1 MKHQRPR
8 ITRRNFLSGTAAATA
23 LISDGS
29 IVRSLHASQS
39 RSEDAPSPYTLHF
52 AQPATKWPDA
62 LPVGN
67 GRLGAMVFGA
77 PGLDR
82 LQLNEE
88 SIWDG
93 EPNRDR
99 NNPKAAAAIPR
110 IRELLFAGNI
120 AEAQALAVSDVLS
133 IPRRMPCYQTLGDLH
148 LDFSPMGLAPDTTVE
163 SYRLQLDLDIAIA
176 KVTFRHNGVTYTREI
191 FSSAPDQ
198 VIVMRLAAD
207 KPGTLHLR
215 LSLDRPGSFQ
225 TKRAGK
231 DKLIMQ
237 GQALPVNDNP
247 GLPVKE
253 HQTGV
258 RFHAALLAVP
268 EGGKI
273 MPASGDTDTTLEIA
287 GANTITLFID
297 CATSYRYPA
306 HAGKSSGVDADVL
319 TGDAAAMRAAVD
331 RNLAQASR
339 RPYAELRRRHIED
352 HQRYFRRA
360 AISFGPDPKAA
371 IPTDQRMAAIKAGSE
386 DLHLL
391 PIYFQFGRYMLISS
405 SRPGTLAANLQGIWN
420 ESVDPPWGSKYTVN
434 INAEMNYWFAE
445 SANLAEL
452 HLPLFDLLH
461 ATLKPGALSAKAI
474 YRANG
479 SVVHHNTDI
488 WGDSVPI
495 DALGGGVWP
504 MGSSWLSLHLWRHY
518 TYTGDLRFL
527 AEQAYPALRENAVFL
542 LDYLVRDPKTGHLIT
557 GPSCSPENAY
567 QLPDG
572 KSYNLCMGPTM
583 DISIVRAVFWR
594 LLESADQLKTL
605 SSDQN
610 KTAIAADEELLARVR
625 TAMSQL
631 PPFQIGHDGRL
642 QEWQVD
648 YKDHEPGHRHI
659 SHLFGLFPE
668 DQITVQGTP
677 ELARAARLVL
687 DKRLA
692 AGGGSTGWSRSW
704 IINCMARLGDGDAC
718 HENVLALLRIST
730 RGNLFDVCGVKE
742 NSPFQIDGNLG
753 APNGFI
759 EMLLQS
765 HAETPLT
772 PPHSDSAELS
782 ATSAHIIRLLPALP
796 KAWPTGSFRGLR
808 ARGGAEI
815 DLQWSQG
822 KATEATLRSSIRR
835 VHRLAIPP
843 GQHIE
848 SVLRNGKRVDAKL
861 STDGMLFLEAEPGT
875 THVVR
880 FS

>member
-8 ITRRNFLSGTAAATA
+8 ITRRTFLSGTAAATA
-23 LISDGS
+23 LISEGT
-29 IVRSLHASQS
+29 IIRSLQASQS
-39 RSEDAPSPYTLHF
+39 HAEDQPSEYTLHF
-52 AQPATKWPDA
+52 AQPASKWPDA

-67 GRLGAMVFGA
+67 GRLGVMVFGV

-110 IRELLFAGNI
+110 IRELLFADDI
-120 AEAQALAVSDVLS
+120 AAAQALAVSDVLS

-148 LDFSPMGLAPDTTVE
+148 LDFSAMGLAPDTTVE
-163 SYRLQLDLDIAIA
+163 SYRLQLDLDTAIA
-176 KVTFRHNGVTYTREI
+176 KVSFRHNGVTYTREI

-198 VIVMRLAAD
+198 VIVVRLTAD
-207 KPGTLHLR
+207 KPATLHLR
-215 LSLDRPGSFQ
+215 LALDRPGSFQ
-225 TKRAGK
+225 TKRTGRN
-231 DKLIMQ
+231 KLIMQ

-258 RFHAALLAVP
+258 RFHAALLALP
-268 EGGKI
+268 EGGTMLSAK
-273 MPASGDTDTTLEIA
+273 AADDTTLEIA
-287 GANTITLFID
+287 AANAITLFID

-306 HAGKSSGVDADVL
+306 DAGKTSGVDADVL
-319 TGDAAAMRAAVD
+319 TGDPEAMSAAVD
-331 RNLAQASR
+331 RNLTQAAR
-339 RPYAELRRRHIED
+339 RSYADLRRRHVED

-360 AISFGPDPKAA
+360 AINFGVDPNAA
-371 IPTDQRMAAIKAGSE
+371 IPTDQRIAAIKSGGE

-405 SRPGTLAANLQGIWN
+405 SRPGTLTANLQGIWN

-461 ATLKPGALSAKAI
+461 ATLKPGTVSAREM

-488 WGDSVPI
+488 WGDSGPI

-504 MGSSWLSLHLWRHY
+504 MGASWLSLHLWHHY
-518 TYTGDLRFL
+518 TYTGDLGFL

-594 LLESADQLKTL
+594 TLESADHLKTL
-605 SSDQN
+605 ATNRDKS
-610 KTAIAADEELLARVR
+610 AIAADEELLARVR

-631 PPFQIGHDGRL
+631 PPFQIGPDGRL

-677 ELARAARLVL
+677 ELAHAARLVL

-692 AGGGSTGWSRSW
+692 AGGGSTGWSRAW

-718 HENVLALLRIST
+718 HQNILALLRAST

-772 PPHSDSAELS
+772 PPGPNSTKPP
-782 ATSAHIIRLLPALP
+782 TSTHTIRLLPALP
-796 KAWPTGSFRGLR
+796 KAWSTGSFRRLR
-808 ARGGAEI
+808 ARGGVEI
-815 DLQWSQG
+815 DLQWSQD
-822 KATEATLRSSIRR
+822 KATEATLRSSVRR
-835 VHRLAIPP
+835 VHKLALPQ
-843 GQHIE
+843 GQRVE
-848 SVLRNGKRVDAKL
+848 SVLRNGKRIDAKL
-861 STDGMLFLEAEPGT
+861 STDDMLLLEAEPGT
-875 THVVR
+875 THIVR
-880 FS
+880 FG

>member
-1 MKHQRPR
+1 MKHQRPG
-8 ITRRNFLSGTAAATA
+8 ISRRRFLSGTAAATA
-23 LISDGS
+23 LVTDSS
-29 IVRSLHASQS
+29 VVRNLYASQS
-39 RSEDAPSPYTLHF
+39 HPEDQSSPYTLHF
-52 AQPATKWPDA
+52 AQPASKWPDA

-99 NNPKAAAAIPR
+99 TNPKAAEAIPR

-120 AEAQALAVSDVLS
+120 AEAQALAINDVLS

-148 LDFSPMGLAPDTTVE
+148 LDFSPMGLAPDTSVGN
-163 SYRLQLDLDIAIA
+163 YRLQLDLDTALA
-176 KVTFRHNGVTYTREI
+176 TVTFRHNGVTFTREI

-198 VIVMRLAAD
+198 VIVMRLTAD
-207 KPGTLHLR
+207 KPGSLHLR

-225 TKRAGK
+225 TARSGK
-231 DKLIMQ
+231 NKLVME

-258 RFHAALLAVP
+258 RFHAGLLAVP
-268 EGGKI
+268 QGGSI
-273 MPASGDTDTTLEIA
+273 LPAKAADDKTLEIA
-287 GANTITLFID
+287 AANAITLFID
-297 CATSYRYPA
+297 SATSYRYPA

-319 TGDAAAMRAAVD
+319 TGDTEAMRAAVD

-339 RPYAELRRRHIED
+339 RSYADLRRRHIED

-360 AISFGPDPKAA
+360 AISFGSDPKAA
-371 IPTDQRMAAIKAGSE
+371 TPTDQRMAAIKAGGE

-391 PIYFQFGRYMLISS
+391 PIYFQYGRYMLISS

-445 SANLAEL
+445 SANLSEL

-461 ATLKPGALSAKAI
+461 ATVKPGAQSAKEI
-474 YRANG
+474 YRAKG

-488 WGDSVPI
+488 WGDSGPI
-495 DALGGGVWP
+495 DGLGGGVWP
-504 MGSSWLSLHLWRHY
+504 MGASWLSLHLWHHY
-518 TYTGDLRFL
+518 TYTGDARFL

-583 DISIVRAVFWR
+583 DISLVRAVFWR
-594 LLESADQLKTL
+594 LLESANHLNDLHPEHKTTIATDQ
-605 SSDQN
+605 
-610 KTAIAADEELLARVR
+610 ELFARVR

-668 DQITVQGTP
+668 DQITVKGTP
-677 ELARAARLVL
+677 ELAHAARLVL
-687 DKRLA
+687 DARLG

-704 IINCMARLGDGDAC
+704 IINCMARLCDGEAC
-718 HENVLALLRIST
+718 HKNILALLRYST
-730 RGNLFDVCGVKE
+730 RGNLFDVCGMKE

-753 APNGFI
+753 APNGVI

-765 HAETPLT
+765 HAETPLM
-772 PPHSDSAELS
+772 PPQPGSTEPN
-782 ATSAHIIRLLPALP
+782 TSTHIIRLLPALP
-796 KAWPTGSFRGLR
+796 KAWTTGSFRGLR
-808 ARGGAEI
+808 ARGGVEI
-815 DLQWSQG
+815 DLDWSQG
-822 KATEATLRSSIRR
+822 KATKVTLRSSVRR
-835 VHRLAIPP
+835 VHQLALPQ
-843 GQHIE
+843 GQHVE
-848 SVLRNGKRVDAKL
+848 SVLRNGKRVDTKL
-861 STDGMLFLEAEPGT
+861 SAEGILLLAAEPGT
-875 THVVR
+875 THIVR
-880 FS
+880 FN

>member
-1 MKHQRPR
+1 M
-8 ITRRNFLSGTAAATA
+8 
-23 LISDGS
+23 ISDGS
-29 IVRSLHASQS
+29 IARSLRASQS
-39 RSEDAPSPYTLHF
+39 SSEGEPSEYTLHF
-52 AQPATKWPDA
+52 AQPASKWPDA

-67 GRLGAMVFGA
+67 GRLGAMIFGT

-120 AEAQALAVSDVLS
+120 TEAQALAVSDVLS

-148 LDFSPMGLAPDTTVE
+148 LDFSPMGLVADTTVE
-163 SYRLQLDLDIAIA
+163 NYRLQLDLDTAIA
-176 KVTFRHNGVTYTREI
+176 KVTFHHGGITYAREI

-198 VIVMRLAAD
+198 VIVVRLTSD
-207 KPGTLHLR
+207 KPGALHLQ

-231 DKLIMQ
+231 NKLIMP

-247 GLPVKE
+247 GQAVKE

-258 RFHAALLAVP
+258 RFHAALLALP
-268 EGGKI
+268 EGGAI
-273 MPASGDTDTTLEIA
+273 LPANATDDATLEIA

-306 HAGKSSGVDADVL
+306 HAGKNSGVDADVL
-319 TGDAAAMRAAVD
+319 TGDADAMRAAVD
-331 RNLAQASR
+331 RNLAQAAR
-339 RPYAELRRRHIED
+339 RSYAELRRRHIED

-360 AISFGPDPKAA
+360 AISFGPDPKAN

-461 ATLKPGALSAKAI
+461 ATLKPGALSAKEI

-488 WGDSVPI
+488 WGDSGPI

-504 MGSSWLSLHLWRHY
+504 MGASWLSLHLWRHY
-518 TYTGDLRFL
+518 TYTGDVRFL
-527 AEQAYPALRENAVFL
+527 SEQAYPALRENAVFL
-542 LDYLVRDPKTGHLIT
+542 LDYLVRDPRTGHLVT

-594 LLESADQLKTL
+594 LLESADHLK
-605 SSDQN
+605 
-610 KTAIAADEELLARVR
+610 IAADEELLARIR
-625 TAMSQL
+625 AAMSQL
-631 PPFQIGHDGRL
+631 LPFQIGHDGCL
-642 QEWQVD
+642 QEWQMD

-692 AGGGSTGWSRSW
+692 AGGGSTGWSRAW

-718 HENVLALLRIST
+718 YENILALLRAST

-753 APNGFI
+753 APNGFT

-772 PPHSDSAELS
+772 AQQANSAQPVAS
-782 ATSAHIIRLLPALP
+782 THVIRLLPALP
-796 KAWPTGSFRGLR
+796 TAWPTGSFRGLR
-808 ARGGAEI
+808 ARGGVEI

-822 KATEATLRSSIRR
+822 KATEATLRSTVRR
-835 VHRLAIPP
+835 VHKLAIPQ
-843 GQHIE
+843 GQRVE
-848 SVLRNGKRVDAKL
+848 SVFRDGKRLDAKV
-861 STDGMLFLEAEPGT
+861 SADCMLLLEADPGST
-875 THVVR
+875 YILR
-880 FS
+880 FI

>member
-23 LISDGS
+23 LISNGS
-29 IVRSLHASQS
+29 VVGNLRALQTSP
-39 RSEDAPSPYTLHF
+39 EDEPSPYTLHF
-52 AQPATKWPDA
+52 AQPASKWPDA

-99 NNPKAAAAIPR
+99 NNPRAAAAIPR
-110 IRELLFAGNI
+110 IRELLFEGNI
-120 AEAQALAVSDVLS
+120 AEAQALAVTDVLS

-148 LDFSPMGLAPDTTVE
+148 LDFSPMGLAPDTTVDN
-163 SYRLQLDLDIAIA
+163 YRLQLDLDTAIA
-176 KVTFRHNGVTYTREI
+176 KVTFRHNAVTYTREI

-198 VIVMRLAAD
+198 VIVIRLTAD
-207 KPGTLHLR
+207 KPGALHLR
-215 LSLDRPGSFQ
+215 VSLDRPGSFQ
-225 TKRAGK
+225 TKRATK
-231 DKLIMQ
+231 DKLIML

-247 GLPVKE
+247 GQPVKE

-268 EGGKI
+268 ESGRI
-273 MPASGDTDTTLEIA
+273 LPAGSDADTTLEIA
-287 GANTITLFID
+287 GADTITLFID

-306 HAGKSSGVDADVL
+306 HTGKTSGIDADVL
-319 TGDAAAMRAAVD
+319 TGDPEAMRAAVD

-339 RPYAELRRRHIED
+339 RSYADLRRRHIED

-371 IPTDQRMAAIKAGSE
+371 IPTDQRMAAIKASGE

-445 SANLAEL
+445 SANLGEL

-461 ATLKPGALSAKAI
+461 ATLKPGALSAREI

-488 WGDSVPI
+488 WGDSGPI
-495 DALGGGVWP
+495 DALGGGIWP
-504 MGSSWLSLHLWRHY
+504 MGANWLSLHLWDHY

-527 AEQAYPALRENAVFL
+527 SEQAYPALRERAVFL

-594 LLESADQLKTL
+594 LLESAGHLKSLPTD
-605 SSDQN
+605 SR
-610 KTAIAADEELLARVR
+610 KTAVAADDELLARVR

-692 AGGGSTGWSRSW
+692 AGGGSTGWSRAW
-704 IINCMARLGDGDAC
+704 IINCMARLGDGEAC
-718 HENVLALLRIST
+718 YENILALLRAST

-765 HAETPLT
+765 HAGTPLT
-772 PPHSDSAELS
+772 PPPPGAAELQP
-782 ATSAHIIRLLPALP
+782 ATTHIIRLLPALP
-796 KAWPTGSFRGLR
+796 KAWPAGSFRGLR
-808 ARGGAEI
+808 ARGAIEL
-815 DLQWSQG
+815 DLDWSNG
-822 KATEATLRSSIRR
+822 KAVSAVLRPDTTGTHVI
-835 VHRLAIPP
+835 APP
-843 GQHIE
+843 PQQKIE
-848 SVLRNGKRVDAKL
+848 SVHTGGQQIKPELNPDGSIRVQLKAGTTYKL
-861 STDGMLFLEAEPGT
+861 SFA
-875 THVVR
+875 
-880 FS
+880 

>member
-23 LISDGS
+23 LVTEGS
-29 IVRSLHASQS
+29 LVRNLRALQPQPD
-39 RSEDAPSPYTLHF
+39 EPPSSYTLHF
-52 AQPATKWPDA
+52 AQPASKWPDA

-67 GRLGAMVFGA
+67 GRLGAMVFGV

-148 LDFSPMGLAPDTTVE
+148 LDFSPMGLKPDVTVDD
-163 SYRLQLDLDIAIA
+163 YRLQLDLDTAIA
-176 KVTFRHNGVTYTREI
+176 KVSFRQNDVRYTREI

-198 VIVMRLAAD
+198 VIVVRLTAD
-207 KPGTLHLR
+207 KPGALHLR

-225 TKRAGK
+225 TTRSNT
-231 DKLIMQ
+231 DRLLMQ
-237 GQALPVNDNP
+237 GQALPVHDNP

-258 RFHAALLAVP
+258 RFHAELLALP
-268 EGGKI
+268 EDGKI
-273 MPASGDTDTTLEIA
+273 LPANNNDTAIEIA
-287 GANTITLFID
+287 DANTITLFID
-297 CATSYRYPA
+297 CATSYRYPG
-306 HAGKSSGVDADVL
+306 HAGKISGVDADVL
-319 TGDAAAMRAAVD
+319 TGDSEAMRAAVD
-331 RNLAQASR
+331 RNLTQASR
-339 RPYAELRRRHIED
+339 HSYADLRRRHIED

-360 AISFGPDPKAA
+360 TISFGPDPNASK
-371 IPTDQRMAAIKAGSE
+371 PTDKRMAAIKAGGE
-386 DLHLL
+386 DVHLL

-420 ESVDPPWGSKYTVN
+420 ESVDPPWGSKYTIN
-434 INAEMNYWFAE
+434 INTEMNYWFAE

-461 ATLKPGALSAKAI
+461 ATLVPGALTAKEI
-474 YRANG
+474 YRAKG

-488 WGDSVPI
+488 WGDSGPI

-504 MGSSWLSLHLWRHY
+504 MGANWISLHLWRYY
-518 TYTGDLRFL
+518 THTGDIRFL
-527 AEQAYPALRENAVFL
+527 AEQTYPALREHAIFL
-542 LDYLVRDPKTGHLIT
+542 LSYLVRDPHTGHLVT

-594 LLESADQLKTL
+594 LLESANHLKTL
-605 SSDQN
+605 APEHYKNQVA
-610 KTAIAADEELLARVR
+610 TDEDLLIRARN
-625 TAMSQL
+625 AWAQL

-642 QEWQVD
+642 QEWLVD

-668 DQITVQGTP
+668 DQITLHGTP

-718 HENVLALLRIST
+718 YESILALLRVST
-730 RGNLFDVCGVKE
+730 RGNLFDVCGVKD

-772 PPHSDSAELS
+772 PPPTSDQPAP
-782 ATSAHIIRLLPALP
+782 HIIRLLPALP
-796 KAWPTGSFRGLR
+796 KAWPNGSFRGLR
-808 ARGGAEI
+808 ARGGVEI
-815 DLQWSQG
+815 DLEWQNGRAVVAEIRSLRA
-822 KATEATLRSSIRR
+822 ATHTLMPPPGQSITHAQMGATSTKLETDADGTVRIRIPAGQTATLR
-835 VHRLAIPP
+835 
-843 GQHIE
+843 
-848 SVLRNGKRVDAKL
+848 
-861 STDGMLFLEAEPGT
+861 
-875 THVVR
+875 

>member
-23 LISDGS
+23 LISDGG
-29 IVRSLHASQS
+29 IVRSLRASQGHVAN
-39 RSEDAPSPYTLHF
+39 EPSPYTMHF
-52 AQPATKWPDA
+52 AQPASKWADA

-67 GRLGAMVFGA
+67 GRLGAMVFGV

-163 SYRLQLDLDIAIA
+163 SYRLQLDLDTAIA
-176 KVTFRHNGVTYTREI
+176 KVTFQHDSVTYTREI

-198 VIVMRLAAD
+198 VIIVRLTAD
-207 KPGTLHLR
+207 KPGLLHLR

-225 TKRAGK
+225 TKRASK
-231 DKLIMQ
+231 DKIIMQ

-247 GLPVKE
+247 GLPAKE
-253 HQTGV
+253 NQTGV

-268 EGGKI
+268 EGGTI
-273 MPASGDTDTTLEIA
+273 LPANGDADATLEIA
-287 GANTITLFID
+287 GANMITLFID

-306 HAGKSSGVDADVL
+306 HAGKNSGVDADVL
-319 TGDAAAMRAAVD
+319 TGDAEAMRAAVD
-331 RNLAQASR
+331 RNLTQASR
-339 RPYAELRRRHIED
+339 RSYADLRRRHIED

-360 AISFGPDPKAA
+360 AISFGPDPKASTA
-371 IPTDQRMAAIKAGSE
+371 TDQRVAAIKAGGE

-461 ATLKPGALSAKAI
+461 ATLKPGALSAKEI

-488 WGDSVPI
+488 WDDSGPI
-495 DALGGGVWP
+495 DGLGGGVWP
-504 MGSSWLSLHLWRHY
+504 MGASWLSLHLWRY
-518 TYTGDLRFL
+518 YAYTGDLRFL
-527 AEQAYPALRENAVFL
+527 AEQAYPALRANAVFL

-594 LLESADQLKTL
+594 LLESAEHLKNLAAGT
-605 SSDQN
+605 SAVS
-610 KTAIAADEELLARVR
+610 ADEELLTRIRA
-625 TAMSQL
+625 AMSQL

-692 AGGGSTGWSRSW
+692 AGGGSTGWSRAW

-718 HENVLALLRIST
+718 YQNILALLRVST

-742 NSPFQIDGNLG
+742 NSPFQIDGNFG
-753 APNGFI
+753 APNGLI

-765 HAETPLT
+765 HSETPLT
-772 PPHSDSAELS
+772 PPAPGSAQS
-782 ATSAHIIRLLPALP
+782 PSSSTHIIRLLPALP
-796 KAWPTGSFRGLR
+796 KAWPDGSFRGLR
-808 ARGGAEI
+808 ARGAIQI
-815 DLQWSQG
+815 DLDWSNG
-822 KATEATLRSSIRR
+822 KAVSAILRPDITNAHVIAPPPKQKIASVHAGSQSIRPQLNPDGSIR
-835 VHRLAIPP
+835 
-843 GQHIE
+843 IE
-848 SVLRNGKRVDAKL
+848 LNAGTSYKL
-861 STDGMLFLEAEPGT
+861 TFA
-875 THVVR
+875 
-880 FS
+880 

>member
-8 ITRRNFLSGTAAATA
+8 ITRRNFLSGTAAAAA
-23 LISDGS
+23 LISDGT
-29 IVRSLHASQS
+29 ITKALQASQG
-39 RSEDAPSPYTLHF
+39 RSEDKPSAYTLHF
-52 AQPATKWPDA
+52 AQPASKWPDA

-77 PGLDR
+77 PALDR

-110 IRELLFAGNI
+110 IREMLFAGDI
-120 AEAQALAVSDVLS
+120 AEAQEFAVSDVLS

-163 SYRLQLDLDIAIA
+163 NYRLQLDLDTATA
-176 KVTFRHNGVTYTREI
+176 KVNFRHNGVMYTREI

-198 VIVMRLAAD
+198 VIVMRLKAD
-207 KPGTLHLR
+207 KPGTLHVR

-225 TKRAGK
+225 TTRIAR

-237 GQALPVNDNP
+237 GQALPVHDNP

-258 RFHAALLAVP
+258 RFHAALLALP
-268 EGGKI
+268 EGGTI
-273 MPASGDTDTTLEIA
+273 LPAKPNDATLEIA
-287 GANTITLFID
+287 SANAITLFID

-319 TGDAAAMRAAVD
+319 TGDGDAMRAAVD

-339 RPYAELRRRHIED
+339 RPYEELRRRQIED

-360 AISFGPDPKAA
+360 TMSFGPDPKAET
-371 IPTDQRMAAIKAGSE
+371 PTDQRMAAVKAGGE

-405 SRPGTLAANLQGIWN
+405 SRPGTLAVNLQGIWN

-461 ATLKPGALSAKAI
+461 ATLKPGALTAKEL

-488 WGDSVPI
+488 WGDSGPI

-504 MGSSWLSLHLWRHY
+504 MGASWLSLHLWRYY
-518 TYTGDLRFL
+518 THTGDARFL

-542 LDYLVRDPKTGHLIT
+542 LDYLVRDPKTGHLVT

-594 LLESADQLKTL
+594 LLESAEHLKAL
-605 SSDQN
+605 
-610 KTAIAADEELLARVR
+610 AADHSKSPAASDEQLLTRVR
-625 TAMSQL
+625 AAMSQL

-692 AGGGSTGWSRSW
+692 AGGGSTGWSRAW

-718 HENVLALLRIST
+718 HDNILALLRDST

-765 HAETPLT
+765 HAETPLM
-772 PPHSDSAELS
+772 PPQADAAQSSAAS
-782 ATSAHIIRLLPALP
+782 THIIRLLPALP
-796 KAWPTGSFRGLR
+796 KTWATGSFRGLR
-808 ARGGAEI
+808 ARGGVEI
-815 DLQWSQG
+815 DLDWSNG
-822 KATEATLRSSIRR
+822 RAVSGVLRSLRSATHTIMP
-835 VHRLAIPP
+835 PP
-843 GQHIE
+843 GQTVELVQIG
-848 SVLRNGKRVDAKL
+848 SKSMKL
-861 STDGMLFLEAEPGT
+861 KPTSGGT
-875 THVVR
+875 VR
-880 FS
+880 FDLKTGELATMHFS